1 MALIP
6 GELVKAITMVT
17 EGGGVGEDF
26 ACRKQIM
33 RRQVFVL

>member
-1 MALIP
+1 MTS

-17 EGGGVGEDF
+17 ESRGGGKEF
-26 ACRKQIM
+26 AFRKQIT